1 LQGIFRSA
9 APLHPA
15 ASPTQDDT
23 RVILH
28 SLTADNFR
36 NLAAGEHAF
45 HPAANILVGRNGQ
58 GKTNLL
64 EAIYF
69 LATTKSFRTS
79 RAASLF
85 RFDSPSVYVAGA
97 VEREGMS
104 RTLSVGLE
112 AGETRRRV
120 LMINGEK
127 IALPAYLNAMSVF
140 AYSSARL
147 EILRGAPEEKRR
159 FLDRGIASINPGY
172 LEQLTRYTRVLKQR
186 NALLQ
191 AIAAGDT
198 ASSSLDAWTD
208 EFVQAAAVI
217 DRARRSYA
225 IEISSEFARVVV
237 EHGYHVANL
246 EVDYRGSGGED
257 QLRATLAGLRRAEL
271 RARVSLVGP
280 QRDTIEFLI
289 DGRPAPEVLS
299 GGEQKMIVLF
309 LKFAK
314 VELFRRRF
322 DEPPLFLLD
331 DLDAELD
338 LDVLQR
344 LLLRLPASTQVF
356 ATSAKEA
363 FLQALEAGPHR
374 RLSIENGRV
383 MAARD
388 FA

>member
-1 LQGIFRSA
+1 M
-9 APLHPA
+9 
-15 ASPTQDDT
+15 
-23 RVILH
+23 ILKT
-28 SLTADNFR
+28 LTAEDFR

-45 HPAANILVGRNGQ
+45 HPAVNILVGRNGQ
-58 GKTNLL
+58 GKTNIL

-85 RFDSPSVYVAGA
+85 RFDSPSVYVAGEL
-97 VEREGMS
+97 EREGMT
-104 RTLSVGLE
+104 RTVSVGLE

-120 LMINGEK
+120 LMINGGK
-127 IALPAYLNAMSVF
+127 VALPAYLNAMSVF

-147 EILRGAPEEKRR
+147 EVLRGAPEEKRR
-159 FLDRGIASINPGY
+159 FLDRGIASINPAY
-172 LEQLTRYTRVLKQR
+172 LEQLTRYMRVLKQR

-191 AIAAGDT
+191 DIAAGDAA
-198 ASSSLDAWTD
+198 ASSLEAWTD
-208 EFVQAAAVI
+208 EFVQAAGAI

-225 IEISSEFARVVV
+225 SEISAEFVRVVA

-246 EVDYRGSGGED
+246 DVDYHGSGGEE

-280 QRDTIEFLI
+280 QRDTIEFLV

-314 VELFRRRF
+314 VDLFRRRF

-331 DLDAELD
+331 DIDAELD

-344 LLLRLPASTQVF
+344 LLVRLPASTQVF
-356 ATSAKEA
+356 ATSAKES

-374 RLSIENGRV
+374 RLTIENGGV
-383 MAARD
+383 VLARD